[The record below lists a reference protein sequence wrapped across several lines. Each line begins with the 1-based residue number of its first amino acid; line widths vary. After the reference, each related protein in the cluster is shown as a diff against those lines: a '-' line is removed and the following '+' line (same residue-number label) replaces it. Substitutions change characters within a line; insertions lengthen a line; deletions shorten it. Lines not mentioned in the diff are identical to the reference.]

1 MTGCYAVSTIDLVV
15 NSLPV
20 VDLEDNYVICES
32 ASGGG
37 LDFAIVDP
45 GLSPANYSFIWRDE
59 SGILISTDPTY
70 TAEDPGF
77 YSLEVSYTDGS
88 GCTAPLEIL
97 Q

>member
-1 MTGCYAVSTIDLVV
+1 MQLVLLILVV

-59 SGILISTDPTY
+59 SGTLISTDPTY

-77 YSLEVSYTDGS
+77 I
-88 GCTAPLEIL
+88 A
-97 Q
+97 

>member
-1 MTGCYAVSTIDLVV
+1 MDVTYHQTQSDADSDVNAWDNITTTTPNLQTIFIRLENTVTGCYAVSTIDLVV

-45 GLSPANYSFIWRDE
+45 GLSPANYE
-59 SGILISTDPTY
+59 
-70 TAEDPGF
+70 F
-77 YSLEVSYTDGS
+77 YM
-88 GCTAPLEIL
+88 A
-97 Q
+97 